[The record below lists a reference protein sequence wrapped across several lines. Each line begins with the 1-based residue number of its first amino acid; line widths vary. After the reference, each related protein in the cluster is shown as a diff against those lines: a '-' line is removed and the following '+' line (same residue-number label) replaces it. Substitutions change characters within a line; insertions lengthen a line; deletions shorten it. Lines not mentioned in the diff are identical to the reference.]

1 MPQHHEIIPLSTL
14 GWRVPGL
21 GQIIWRIVLT
31 KKWGATR
38 VKNLDQKAGKSRI
51 SHKWAVEGVEAHG
64 HLKLGPNVPRPGTK
78 YKRSK
83 IVFAVTSIA
92 FTIVHICT
100 ELLQLLA
107 QSLIG
112 IPSTLLGCDQ
122 QNLEKISVRL
132 QVGWAQVSTRICW
145 WLVNSVTQTQND
157 LDGGAHRDIALLL

>member
-1 MPQHHEIIPLSTL
+1 
-14 GWRVPGL
+14 
-21 GQIIWRIVLT
+21 
-31 KKWGATR
+31 
-38 VKNLDQKAGKSRI
+38 
-51 SHKWAVEGVEAHG
+51 VEAHG
-64 HLKLGPNVPRPGTK
+64 QLKLGPNVPRPGTK

-122 QNLEKISVRL
+122 QNLENFLSDFKWAGHRLAHVFADGWSTASHKRKMTLMEAPTGTLLFCYKDIKQKIV
-132 QVGWAQVSTRICW
+132 
-145 WLVNSVTQTQND
+145 QT
-157 LDGGAHRDIALLL
+157 LLLEEYGVSKKWVIIKDRKQDSNVASTPAKTSGPSAQDRWCASSS